1 MATLMRGCGLILGLL
16 ALGVT
21 FAFAGDK
28 VSRVIPFGPMP
39 FEEVEALVKQTLSEE
54 GQFVVVKARRQVFVQ
69 DTAERV
75 AMVEALFRE
84 FNQVQP
90 NVRIEVAFAER
101 GGEMRGGAVVDYQ
114 VGGRDFRVGNRVGL
128 GNGLGV
134 QLERSAVSRN
144 VMSNQFLVVQGGQSA
159 SIEVGQRVP
168 FVDYFY
174 RYAFGLGLVPAEV
187 RWEAVGTQM
196 SVRPTV
202 EGQTILVE
210 VVPVIR
216 ALVEGCWQ
224 SVEVRS
230 LATTVRTVSGV
241 PVQLGGFE
249 GAGEEFN
256 QNFFRGVSGR
266 GERSNSTFTIT
277 ATVLP

>member
-1 MATLMRGCGLILGLL
+1 
-16 ALGVT
+16 
-21 FAFAGDK
+21 
-28 VSRVIPFGPMP
+28 MP
-39 FEEVEALVKQTLSEE
+39 FDEVEALVKQTLSEE
-54 GQFVVVKARRQVFVQ
+54 GQYVVVKARRQVFVQ
-69 DTAERV
+69 DTADRV
-75 AMVEALFRE
+75 AMVEALFRDLNE
-84 FNQVQP
+84 AQP
-90 NVRIEVAFAER
+90 NVRIEVAFAEQ
-101 GGEMRGGAVVDYQ
+101 GGGNRGGAVVDYQ
-114 VGGRDFRVGNRVGL
+114 VGGRDFQVGNRPGPRNSV
-128 GNGLGV
+128 GV
-134 QLERSAVSRN
+134 QLERSAVTRN

-196 SVRPTV
+196 SVRPMV

-216 ALVEGCWQ
+216 ALAAGRWQ
-224 SVEVRS
+224 TLEVRS

-241 PVQLGGFE
+241 PVQIGGFQ

-256 QNFFRGVSGR
+256 RNFFSGISGR
-266 GERSNSTFTIT
+266 GERSSSTFTIT